1 MYVVNNSCRALLVA
15 LIPVAV
21 VHAVLLTMVM
31 LGIKGTEPAEFP
43 APDRILIFYAIRLAS
58 DAGLV
63 FAGHLMLRQRAI
75 SSRIAYG
82 LMGGAMAAASYAIAI
97 RNSLELFP
105 PGAGTVLTLGLLPT
119 IAGMIAGFL
128 YSQFAGLAPAARFPK
143 LSYEGLATSLAFDGP
158 TRVRTSVA
166 AIAIA
171 ALMPAVLTTILSV
184 TALSS
189 LPGFLASGPG
199 PVIAAAIPA
208 QLFLTSMV
216 ATVLPSAIFVL
227 CLHHIARVLRC
238 QRALGY
244 AVIGAVMA
252 MFCVILLAPVSPFA
266 SVTYVLGPAAVYG
279 AIMGALYRRFAGL
292 EPLPLPEAVIAI
304 DPNALV
310 GADHPTRQRHRVIL
324 GG

>member
-1 MYVVNNSCRALLVA
+1 MYVVNNSFRALLVA
-15 LIPVAV
+15 LIPLAV
-21 VHAVLLTMVM
+21 LHAVLLAMVM
-31 LGIKGTEPAEFP
+31 LGVKATEPTEFP
-43 APDRILIFYAIRLAS
+43 PPDQVLTFYAIRLAS
-58 DAGLV
+58 DAGLL

-75 SSRIAYG
+75 SGRIAYG
-82 LMGGAMAAASYAIAI
+82 LMGGAMAAVSYAIAI
-97 RNSLELFP
+97 RNSLELVP
-105 PGAGTVLTLGLLPT
+105 PGTGTVLTLGLLPT

-128 YSQFAGLAPAARFPK
+128 YGQFAGLAPAARFPR

-189 LPGFLASGPG
+189 LPGFLTSGPG

-208 QLFLTSMV
+208 QLFLTIMV

-227 CLHHIARVLRC
+227 CVHHLARALRC
-238 QRALGY
+238 QRPLGY
-244 AVIGAVMA
+244 SMIGGVMA
-252 MFCVILLAPVSPFA
+252 MICALLLAPISPVT

-292 EPLPLPEAVIAI
+292 EPLPLPEAVIAS

-310 GADHPTRQRHRVIL
+310 GADHPARQQHRVIL
-324 GG
+324 GS